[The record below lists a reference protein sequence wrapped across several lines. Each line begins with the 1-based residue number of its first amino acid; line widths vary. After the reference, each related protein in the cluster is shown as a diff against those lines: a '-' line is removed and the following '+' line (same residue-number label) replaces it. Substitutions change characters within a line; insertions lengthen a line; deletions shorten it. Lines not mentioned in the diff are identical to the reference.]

1 MGFIFFSLIELAVVG
16 HVDKKAMMRERSKRG
31 SELLSRRVSGHGK
44 MSRDEGETEER
55 GEDRQSRPSSFDAS
69 YNRWDE
75 KW

>member
-16 HVDKKAMMRERSKRG
+16 HVDKKAMMRERVKRG
-31 SELLSRRVSGHGK
+31 NELLSRRLSSHGK
-44 MSRDEGETEER
+44 MSREEETEER
-55 GEDRQSRPSSFDAS
+55 SEEQQSRPSSFDAS

>member
-16 HVDKKAMMRERSKRG
+16 HVDKKAMMRERAKRG
-31 SELLSRRVSGHGK
+31 SELLSRRLSSHGK
-44 MSRDEGETEER
+44 MSREEETEER
-55 GEDRQSRPSSFDAS
+55 SEEQQSRPSSFDAS